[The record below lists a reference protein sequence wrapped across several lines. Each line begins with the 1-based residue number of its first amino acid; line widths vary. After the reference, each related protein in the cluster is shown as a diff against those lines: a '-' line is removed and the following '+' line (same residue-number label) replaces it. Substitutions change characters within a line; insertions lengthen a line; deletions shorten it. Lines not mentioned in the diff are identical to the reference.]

1 MNLERDAV
9 FVFFSDHEAAGRPL
23 QYFACTEPYGDAI
36 LNSKFVVALHLKAE
50 VVFR

>member
-9 FVFFSDHEAAGRPL
+9 FGVFSDHEAAGRPL

-36 LNSKFVVALHLKAE
+36 LNSKFFIALHVKAE
-50 VVFR
+50 VVLR